1 MIVVSLTDCPPRI
14 RGDLSKWLME
24 INTGVYVGN
33 VSARVRD
40 ELWARI
46 CENLKD
52 GRATMVFSARN
63 EQGLAFRVH
72 NTTWEPVD
80 FDGIQLMRRPMMQQ
94 AQTMAD
100 PPPTAG
106 TSKAAQI
113 QQARKMQAL
122 RSRFPTS
129 YVVIDFET
137 SGLSVTDDQIIE
149 AAAIRVIE
157 GTIEAEFEQ
166 LVHFDGVLPANIVQL
181 TGIADSMLR
190 EQGAPRKQ
198 TMQAL
203 IAFLGDLP
211 IISHNAAFDIN
222 FLRMACR
229 QDGIAMPRSRVIDT
243 MDVSRRVIKHLPDY
257 KLATIAHA
265 LGIEV
270 VSRHRALA
278 DCRILQKVYEKLN
291 ENA

>member
-46 CENLKD
+46 CENVKD

-80 FDGIQLMRRPMMQQ
+80 FDGIRLMRRPMMEQ
-94 AQTMAD
+94 APTATE
-100 PPPTAG
+100 PVPTAG
-106 TSKAAQI
+106 ASKAAQI
-113 QQARKMQAL
+113 QKARAMQAL

-129 YVVIDFET
+129 YVAIDFET

-157 GTIEAEFEQ
+157 GTVEAEFEQ
-166 LVHFDGVLPANIVQL
+166 LVHFDGTLPAQIVQL
-181 TGIADSMLR
+181 TGITDGMLR
-190 EQGAPRKQ
+190 EQGAPRRP
-198 TMQAL
+198 TLQAL
-203 IAFLGDLP
+203 IAFMGDLP
-211 IISHNAAFDIN
+211 IVSHNAAFDIN

-243 MDVSRRVIKHLPDY
+243 MDVARRTIKHLPDY
-257 KLATIAHA
+257 KLATVAHA
-265 LGIEV
+265 LGIEPDGH
-270 VSRHRALA
+270 HRALA
-278 DCRILQKVYEKLN
+278 DCRTLQRVYEKLN